1 MTQKT
6 YNGKSGSLASRLA
19 TVTIVVIAGT
29 CSLCVAA
36 PALAAS
42 TEPPEA
48 PLTEPCTGP
57 ILGGASQMLCG
68 TLNPHSRTRTA
79 YYFAYST
86 QAPCTAGARTP
97 AQEVEGED
105 VGVFAELSDLE
116 PDTTYAVC
124 LVAVNAGGY
133 SAGNEIA
140 FVTPPAPPVVGELSA
155 SAITQNDAVLEAEI
169 NPQGL
174 ATTYEFR
181 LESPLCQ
188 PALPEHCVASGD
200 SQIATGSIPAGHRPE
215 KVTVDLAHLAHSLT
229 PSTTYGY
236 TVVAANSAGTT
247 VSAQQSFTTA
257 AEPIVQP
264 EPEPPPN
271 NQVSSTTTV
280 TQAPQQAAQSS
291 PPQGPSAAV
300 LRPIAPPASK
310 PSPKQPTRQQRLSA
324 AVKAC
329 EKVSRTH
336 RARCQRA
343 AQEKYGQALRKH
355 AAGHEEFT
363 FERS

>member
-1 MTQKT
+1 MIWDTNNAKL
-6 YNGKSGSLASRLA
+6 GSLASRLA
-19 TVTIVVIAGT
+19 TVTIAVIAGT

-42 TEPPEA
+42 TERPEA
-48 PLTEPCTGP
+48 PLTEPCAGP
-57 ILGGASQMLCG
+57 ILGGASQPLCG
-68 TLNPHSRTRTA
+68 TLNPHNRTRTA

-86 QAPCTAGARTP
+86 ETPCTAGARTL

-105 VGVFAELSDLE
+105 VGVFSEASDLE

-133 SAGNEIA
+133 SVGNEIV
-140 FVTPPAPPVVGELSA
+140 FVTPPAAPVVGELSA
-155 SAITQNDAVLEAEI
+155 SAITQHDAVLEAEI

-181 LESPLCQ
+181 LESPVCQ
-188 PALPEHCVASGD
+188 PALPEHCVASGG

-215 KVTVDLAHLAHSLT
+215 KVSVDLAELAHSLT

-236 TVVAANSAGTT
+236 FVVAANSAGTT
-247 VSAQQSFTTA
+247 VSPQQSFTTS
-257 AEPIVQP
+257 AEPIIP
-264 EPEPPPN
+264 PPAEPPPN
-271 NQVSSTTTV
+271 NHETSTATV
-280 TQAPQQAAQSS
+280 TQAPQQAAPFS
-291 PPQGPSAAV
+291 PPQEPTAAV
-300 LRPIAPPASK
+300 LPPVIPPASK
-310 PSPKQPTRQQRLSA
+310 PSTKRPTREQRLTA
-324 AVKAC
+324 ALRAC
-329 EKVSRTH
+329 DKVSRTT
-336 RARCQRA
+336 RARCRRQ

-363 FERS
+363 FER